1 MAGDTSAA
9 VDPFDIKSNFTL
21 SAGCACHHDAMRE
34 PLPDRGSFEAD
45 QRDFETMARDTGER
59 HERLAGD
66 IRRQFGEGSTTRFL
80 HAMPTFK
87 VVDRLPRHLK
97 ILLDQLEETEGRK
110 AKTSR

>member
-1 MAGDTSAA
+1 MVQCGNHCRIGGVLKPTNR
-9 VDPFDIKSNFTL
+9 ILK
-21 SAGCACHHDAMRE
+21 
-34 PLPDRGSFEAD
+34 
-45 QRDFETMARDTGER
+45 TMARDTGER

-110 AKTSR
+110 AETSR